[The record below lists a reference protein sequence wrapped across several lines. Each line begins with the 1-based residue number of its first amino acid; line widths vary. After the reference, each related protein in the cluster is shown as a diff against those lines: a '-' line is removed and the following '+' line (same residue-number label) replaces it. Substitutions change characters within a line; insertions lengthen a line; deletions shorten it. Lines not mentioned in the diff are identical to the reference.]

1 MDHFEVF
8 TQAGMSKKEAAI
20 YVALLDKG
28 VLTLSDIS
36 KETHINR
43 PALYT
48 LLPKMQ
54 RDGVVSQVQKQ
65 KRIYYQ
71 AESPA
76 RILEAFKAQSTEVAT
91 QIAEIA
97 QTHTAHVADKPVI
110 KYFEGMKGVT
120 FVFDDIAHTLP
131 KGSTFFR
138 YTSRTGNT
146 QNLAHTY
153 YAKVRDAHQLE
164 RMVITSEEKAKGKE
178 KKLERAVK
186 VVPKEFDLFE
196 DNISLVIYGDKTAYI
211 DYTSNTS
218 FIVESPKI
226 ARFQE
231 KLFRLLYKKLDA
243 K

>member
-1 MDHFEVF
+1 MDHFEVLSR
-8 TQAGMSKKEAAI
+8 AGMSKKEAAV
-20 YVALLDKG
+20 YAALLDKG
-28 VLTLSDIS
+28 VMTLSQVS

-65 KRIYYQ
+65 KRIYYK

-76 RILEAFKAQSTEVAT
+76 RLLEAYKAEHAAIAT
-91 QIAEIA
+91 QLSDMARTYA
-97 QTHTAHVADKPVI
+97 THTGDKPTI

-178 KKLERAVK
+178 KKLERSVK

-211 DYTSNTS
+211 DYTSNTA
-218 FIVESPKI
+218 FIVESAKI